1 MHYNILALLCLS
13 IPLLSQ
19 AGPVQPTGDESDLSL
34 TAVEFDHGALM
45 ARADEEECGD
55 TGKCEER
62 GRTLWN
68 ALQETLKNP
77 DAEDVIQYDDPFK
90 NDYDDVVSW
99 DTSPDAG
106 SWRDY
111 FQKTLHLDYEKHF
124 AQHDITAKSD
134 GSTRSYSNLYN
145 TNQGVMV
152 SPWNFKEYDKTSSV
166 PFSEMLFQCY
176 KAECDEEKELKSFQ
190 FAGINTIVEET
201 YETVSLEVYRRSGRR
216 TLMPNWEKWTF
227 ADNENDFLALIG
239 TPKLA
244 CFLRMLN
251 DHSVAFGKRLPTE
264 LWTNR
269 RARSA
274 YLVVDEFKG

>member
-1 MHYNILALLCLS
+1 MRYNILALLCLS

-19 AGPVQPTGDESDLSL
+19 AGPVQSIGDESDLSL
-34 TAVEFDHGALM
+34 RAVEPDHGALM
-45 ARADEEECGD
+45 TRVDEEECGD

-77 DAEDVIQYDDPFK
+77 DAEDVTKYDDPFK
-90 NDYDDVVSW
+90 NDYDDVVSR

-106 SWRDY
+106 SCRDY
-111 FQKTLHLDYEKHF
+111 SQKTLHLDYEKHF
-124 AQHDITAKSD
+124 AQHDVAAKSD
-134 GSTRSYSNLYN
+134 GSILSYSNLYN
-145 TNQGVMV
+145 TNQ
-152 SPWNFKEYDKTSSV
+152 EYDKTSSV
-166 PFSEMLFQCY
+166 PFSEMLFQFY
-176 KAECDEEKELKSFQ
+176 KAECDEEKELKSLL
-190 FAGINTIVEET
+190 FAGVNTMVEKT
-201 YETVSLEVYRRSGRR
+201 YETVSWDVYKRAGRG
-216 TLMPNWEKWTF
+216 TLMPKWEKWTF
-227 ADNENDFLALIG
+227 ADNENDFLDLLG

-244 CFLRMLN
+244 CFLRILN

-274 YLVVDEFKG
+274 YLVIDEFKGY